1 MAYSVCCP
9 GNPPDQIR
17 ILWVTLEA
25 GLDPLRIKAGL
36 REEEGHPEAVV
47 PGHDLDLL
55 PTIGHY
61 PMSKS
66 LRLNFASDL

>member
-17 ILWVTLEA
+17 IPWVTLEA
-25 GLDPLRIKAGL
+25 GLDPLRIEAGL
-36 REEEGHPEAVV
+36 RKEEGHPEAVV

-55 PTIGHY
+55 PTNGLY
-61 PMSKS
+61 LMSTS
-66 LRLNFASDL
+66 LRLNFARDL